1 MAPVSISEHV
11 SVIDQLKDSFDATPD
26 VDQLHDIH
34 SLREEI
40 ASHCDSSED
49 RIKSIIKGELAATL
63 FSLLQP
69 VPRPPPS
76 PSRTSIRPCCMRL
89 FLPLWLDTLPLH
101 GP

>member
-26 VDQLHDIH
+26 VDQLHNIH

-49 RIKSIIKGELAATL
+49 RIKSIIKGELAVILPPPA
-63 FSLLQP
+63 
-69 VPRPPPS
+69 PRPLPI
-76 PSRTSIRPCCMRL
+76 RTSIRPWCMRL
-89 FLPLWLDTLPLH
+89 LLRLWL
-101 GP
+101 GKNA